1 MRRGR
6 EGRLRR
12 RGGER
17 AGCTHLREQPDTKV
31 ENEEKSCKVL
41 FVGTS
46 PPRLARSKLG
56 KLKSCV
62 LAGSLRIKKNTLLT
76 NTNKNN

>member
-41 FVGTS
+41 FVGTIS
-46 PPRLARSKLG
+46 TAG
-56 KLKSCV
+56 KK
-62 LAGSLRIKKNTLLT
+62 
-76 NTNKNN
+76 